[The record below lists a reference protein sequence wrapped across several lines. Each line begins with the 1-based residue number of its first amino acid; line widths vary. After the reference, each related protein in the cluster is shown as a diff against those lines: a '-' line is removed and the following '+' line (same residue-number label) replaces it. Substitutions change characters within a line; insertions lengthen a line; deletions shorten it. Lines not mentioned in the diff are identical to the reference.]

1 MGVVKACLIA
11 TTLLALGASASIK
24 SSKKVSHGHAS
35 HSSSSVTVHHEKVI
49 VRHIHH
55 VGGVGEFGNLSFLDN
70 TRAFMEAEKAR
81 MAYMREHMRLVV
93 IRARAAKAYFGA
105 KARAAALLIIR
116 NRFDSV
122 LRSWVVKHKASI
134 KADNISR
141 LHMRLAWDA
150 RLKAEKHHRIS
161 MAALHLA
168 RHHESEAKER
178 WEHAQEV
185 MSKAHTKLTAATS
198 AHHTA
203 HHVHEVAEKI
213 DHAMLHLKEEAKHG

>member
-1 MGVVKACLIA
+1 MG
-11 TTLLALGASASIK
+11 
-24 SSKKVSHGHAS
+24 
-35 HSSSSVTVHHEKVI
+35 
-49 VRHIHH
+49 
-55 VGGVGEFGNLSFLDN
+55 
-70 TRAFMEAEKAR
+70 RAFEEAEKAR
-81 MAYMREHMRLVV
+81 MAYMKEHMRLVA

-150 RLKAEKHHRIS
+150 RLKAVKHHRIS

-185 MSKAHTKLTAATS
+185 MSKAHTKLTAATN

-203 HHVHEVAEKI
+203 HLDASIKAHIKAMDNRHRLFKAAEKAHRHVVK
-213 DHAMLHLKEEAKHG
+213 HATKNMRHM